1 LRSEFTG
8 AVDESVKKPAKL
20 TVVKIDQ
27 YSKGQGSILNS
38 LTEWRSPAQIACELI
53 RQGFL
58 RTCQYQ
64 HFEELRGEIMKSL
77 VTCAGALCV
86 AAVCLVVP
94 EASALALAP
103 EVPKTGSSLTI
114 AVMLA
119 AVVLCLVIG
128 VVLRAFSKPPAELSL
143 NQRTK

>member
-1 LRSEFTG
+1 
-8 AVDESVKKPAKL
+8 
-20 TVVKIDQ
+20 
-27 YSKGQGSILNS
+27 
-38 LTEWRSPAQIACELI
+38 
-53 RQGFL
+53 
-58 RTCQYQ
+58 
-64 HFEELRGEIMKSL
+64 MKSL
-77 VTCAGALCV
+77 MTRAGALCL

-128 VVLRAFSKPPAELSL
+128 VALRAFSKPPAELSL

>member
-1 LRSEFTG
+1 
-8 AVDESVKKPAKL
+8 
-20 TVVKIDQ
+20 
-27 YSKGQGSILNS
+27 
-38 LTEWRSPAQIACELI
+38 
-53 RQGFL
+53 
-58 RTCQYQ
+58 
-64 HFEELRGEIMKSL
+64 MKSL